1 MRTAHPATTIDS
13 LEGYLHRRRRSA
25 LPLTPGEAATIAI
38 AVVRGCADASL
49 RARGGQWRLTAEG
62 RPVLVPDPDADDV
75 LAATAR
81 ILDELVTLVDADV
94 RPGFARLRDVVL
106 TEPPRAWDIGERRL
120 LAVVEPQ
127 PIVLGPLTPGE
138 PQVAG
143 TPRVEAEGS
152 ADTARP
158 PLLDGVRRVL
168 RRGASRRGLV
178 LTAVGVAALVVV
190 GASSIPAAPSETTT
204 PVPVSSLSPGSSV
217 FSSTASPA
225 ARPSDASPTAI
236 APPSAPSATATPPV
250 TAAPSADDDVRS
262 AALALLRQLAACPD
276 AECASTLREAPA
288 DPGEP
293 ALLDPAAAELEVVDD
308 FGGLAVIRLTRA
320 DRTQYVTLVREKDR
334 WLVRSV
340 RDVADQPS

>member
-38 AVVRGCADASL
+38 ALVRGCADASL

-94 RPGFARLRDVVL
+94 RPGFARLRDLVL
-106 TEPPRAWDIGERRL
+106 TEPPRAWDIAERRL

-143 TPRVEAEGS
+143 PPHVEAEGS
-152 ADTARP
+152 SDAARP

-178 LTAVGVAALVVV
+178 LSTVGVAALVVV

-204 PVPVSSLSPGSSV
+204 SVPDASLSPGSSV

-225 ARPSDASPTAI
+225 ARP
-236 APPSAPSATATPPV
+236 
-250 TAAPSADDDVRS
+250 ADDDVRS
-262 AALALLRQLAACPD
+262 AALPVLRQLAACTD
-276 AECASTLREAPA
+276 AECASTLREASA

-308 FGGLAVIRLTRA
+308 FGGLAVIRLTGA